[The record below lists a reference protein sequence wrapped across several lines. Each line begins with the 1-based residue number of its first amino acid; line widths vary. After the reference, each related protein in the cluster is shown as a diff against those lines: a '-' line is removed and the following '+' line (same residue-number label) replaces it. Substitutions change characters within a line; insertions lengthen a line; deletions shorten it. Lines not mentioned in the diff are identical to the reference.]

1 MTDSDNAFLDLIHL
15 AKTAPLELAK
25 TVIRLFRNHTK
36 LVTIILYV
44 TVTPAGTLL
53 CQGRH
58 YPAWDSNECEV
69 LRGIVSAFVL
79 NQDFEVFY
87 PVVTEHPAHF
97 H

>member
-15 AKTAPLELAK
+15 AKTASLELAK

-36 LVTIILYV
+36 LVTITLYV

-58 YPAWDSNECEV
+58 TAQPGTAMNATYS
-69 LRGIVSAFVL
+69 
-79 NQDFEVFY
+79 EVFSQHLY
-87 PVVTEHPAHF
+87 
-97 H
+97 